1 MKIRII
7 VIIAVAVAVPMLFYV
22 SLLMQAIFIHTE
34 PEMSLEEFHEKFDDE
49 DIVKHF
55 KSVYPEHI
63 SGHGKSPGMI
73 LSAWGYAAVNDY
85 SLIAELRV
93 EKTFDKYEFIY
104 TCGDLRDWNP
114 HVMIH
119 NPSPSDIDDNRCW

>member
-1 MKIRII
+1 
-7 VIIAVAVAVPMLFYV
+7 
-22 SLLMQAIFIHTE
+22 
-34 PEMSLEEFHEKFDDE
+34 
-49 DIVKHF
+49 
-55 KSVYPEHI
+55 
-63 SGHGKSPGMI
+63 MI
-73 LSAWGYAAVNDY
+73 LSAWGYAAVNDD